1 MDASHSILLKLVI
14 ALLLGTLI
22 GAERHLKQRNSN
34 LVTHALVS
42 LGAASYA
49 SLPSAMGLE
58 FDLRMGAQVITGI
71 GFLGAGLII
80 RDGTNV
86 KGLSTAAT
94 VWSTGAV
101 GVFAGYGQLLLA
113 VEAALFIVAFNFT
126 LPKLGR
132 YIETWSVVAS
142 EQDRIYDIR
151 LTCPLEDEIAIRA
164 ALLQSLNANKLQFRS
179 IKSRLDEGEGSMEI
193 EAIVFSKSD
202 EDSVV
207 EQLVAQLSLRSQVA
221 KTSWSKIIDD
231 TQ

>member
-42 LGAASYA
+42 LGAAFYV
-49 SLPSAMGLE
+49 LRPCTMGLE
-58 FDLRMGAQVITGI
+58 FDLRMCAQVITGI
-71 GFLGAGLII
+71 DFLGAGLII

-179 IKSRLDEGEGSMEI
+179 IKSRLDEGDGSMEI

>member
-1 MDASHSILLKLVI
+1 M
-14 ALLLGTLI
+14 
-22 GAERHLKQRNSN
+22 
-34 LVTHALVS
+34 
-42 LGAASYA
+42 
-49 SLPSAMGLE
+49 
-58 FDLRMGAQVITGI
+58 
-71 GFLGAGLII
+71 
-80 RDGTNV
+80 
-86 KGLSTAAT
+86 
-94 VWSTGAV
+94 
-101 GVFAGYGQLLLA
+101 
-113 VEAALFIVAFNFT
+113 FIVAFNFT

-179 IKSRLDEGEGSMEI
+179 IKSRLDEGDGSMEI

>member
-179 IKSRLDEGEGSMEI
+179 IKSRLDEGDGSMEI

>member
-80 RDGTNV
+80 RDGTNI

-151 LTCPLEDEIAIRA
+151 LTCPLEDEVAIRA

-179 IKSRLDEGEGSMEI
+179 IKSRLDEGDGSMEI

>member
-1 MDASHSILLKLVI
+1 MDAGHSILLKLVT

-49 SLPSAMGLE
+49 SLPSAIGFE
-58 FDLRMGAQVITGI
+58 FDLRMGAQVVTGI

-113 VEAALFIVAFNFT
+113 VEAAIFIAAFNFT

-132 YIETWSVVAS
+132 YIEAWSAVTP
-142 EQDRIYDIR
+142 EHDRLYDIR
-151 LTCPLEDEIAIRA
+151 LTCPLADEIATRA
-164 ALLQSLNANKLQFRS
+164 ALLQSLNVNKLQFRS
-179 IKSRLDEGEGSMEI
+179 IKSRLDEGDDSMEI

-202 EDSVV
+202 VDSVV
-207 EQLVAQLSLRSQVA
+207 EQLVAQLSLRSKVA
-221 KTSWSKIIDD
+221 KTSWSKTIDD

>member
-132 YIETWSVVAS
+132 YIEAWSVVTS

-179 IKSRLDEGEGSMEI
+179 IKSRLDEGDGSMEI
-193 EAIVFSKSD
+193 EAVVFSKSD

>member
-1 MDASHSILLKLVI
+1 MDASHSILFKLVI

-80 RDGTNV
+80 RDGTNI

-179 IKSRLDEGEGSMEI
+179 IKSRLDEGDGSMEI

>member
-80 RDGTNV
+80 RDGTNI

-132 YIETWSVVAS
+132 YIETWSVIAS

-151 LTCPLEDEIAIRA
+151 LTCPMEDEIAIRA

-179 IKSRLDEGEGSMEI
+179 IKSRLDEGDGSMEI

>member
-1 MDASHSILLKLVI
+1 MDASHSILLKLVT

-34 LVTHALVS
+34 LVTHALVA

-49 SLPSAMGLE
+49 SLPSAMGFE

-80 RDGTNV
+80 RDGTNI

-113 VEAALFIVAFNFT
+113 VEAAIFIVAFNYT

-132 YIETWSVVAS
+132 YIEAWSAIAP
-142 EQDRIYDIR
+142 EQERIYDIK
-151 LTCPLEDEIAIRA
+151 LKCPMEHEIAIRA
-164 ALLQSLNANKLQFRS
+164 ALLQSLNASKLQFRS
-179 IKSRLDEGEGSMEI
+179 IKSRLDDAHESMEI
-193 EAIVFSKSD
+193 EAIIFSKSD
-202 EDSVV
+202 EDGVV
-207 EQLVAQLSLRSQVA
+207 EQLVAQLSLRANVEE
-221 KTSWSKIIDD
+221 TSWSKTNDD
-231 TQ
+231 SS

>member
-80 RDGTNV
+80 RDGTNI

-179 IKSRLDEGEGSMEI
+179 IKSRLDEGDGSMEI

>member
-1 MDASHSILLKLVI
+1 MDASQSILLKLVT

-49 SLPSAMGLE
+49 SLPSAMGFE
-58 FDLRMGAQVITGI
+58 FDLRMGAQVVTGI

-80 RDGTNV
+80 RDGTNI

-113 VEAALFIVAFNFT
+113 GEAALFIVAFNYT
-126 LPKLGR
+126 LPKLGS
-132 YIETWSVVAS
+132 YIEAWSVVAP
-142 EQDRIYDIR
+142 EQERIYDIK
-151 LTCPLEDEIAIRA
+151 LKCPTDHEIAVRA

-179 IKSRLDEGEGSMEI
+179 IRSRLDDGNDGMEI
-193 EAIVFSKSD
+193 EAIVFTRTD
-202 EDSVV
+202 QDSVV
-207 EQLVAQLSLRSQVA
+207 EQLVAQLSLRSDVA
-221 KTSWSKIIDD
+221 QTSWSKTDD
-231 TQ
+231 ETN